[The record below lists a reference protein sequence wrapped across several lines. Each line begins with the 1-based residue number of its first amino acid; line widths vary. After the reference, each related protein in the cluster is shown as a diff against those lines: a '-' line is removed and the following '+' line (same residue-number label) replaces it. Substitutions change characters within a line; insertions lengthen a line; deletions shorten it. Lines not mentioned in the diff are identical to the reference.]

1 MSRHTITHADELFVG
16 APQAGG
22 INQSL
27 RGISM
32 LAIHRQIIEDAIAPD
47 PDGIVE
53 AVAVAAAGAV
63 TLDGT
68 FVDSNGV
75 AVLDFARNISL
86 DSANAGD
93 TTQTAT
99 ITGTDIV
106 GNLQVEDVDLNGTT
120 EVFGA
125 KAFKTVT
132 SVVLDALMA
141 GDLIVGTPVA
151 GDTEF
156 GLNAKLVE
164 AFDVLHAFEAD
175 GTAEGGTFT
184 LADVTDP
191 ATAVTGDTKG
201 TFQPS
206 NAPDGA
212 VDYILY
218 WIPQLTKEAYGANF
232 TG

>member
-1 MSRHTITHADELFVG
+1 MSRHTITHADEIFIG

-27 RGISM
+27 RGTS
-32 LAIHRQIIEDAIAPD
+32 LTVIHRQIIEDAEAPD
-47 PDGIVE
+47 PDAIVE

-68 FVDSNGV
+68 LVSGGV
-75 AVLDFARNISL
+75 ATLDFARNISL

-106 GNLQVEDVDLNGTT
+106 GNPQVEDVDLNGTT
-120 EVFGA
+120 EVFSA

-132 SVVLDALMA
+132 SVVLDGSMA

-156 GLNAKLVE
+156 GLDVKLVE

-175 GTAEGGTFT
+175 GTDEGGTFT
-184 LADVTDP
+184 TADATSP
-191 ATAVTGDTKG
+191 ATATTGDTKG
-201 TFQPS
+201 TYNPS
-206 NAPDGA
+206 NAPDGS

-218 WIPQLTKEAYGANF
+218 FVPQLTKEAYGANF